1 MLMSKPFF
9 ACAHC
14 DYITQVPTEYLGR
27 TPDCPKC
34 RKPGEVF
41 ANRPTLEDIASAAN
55 RSNKAKELPSFKE
68 ANYTVEYD
76 VEVIR
81 EGFLTWFFF
90 GESSISA
97 QKLRATLNQKA
108 STGWE
113 LEFQVLETRSFLGIF
128 RREGLVL
135 TFSRKTRSSPK
146 SRTKRSSS
154 ESTDFRMTPPV

>member
-1 MLMSKPFF
+1 MLMSNPIFF
-9 ACAHC
+9 GCGHC
-14 DYITQVPTEYLGR
+14 NYITRIPSEYLGR

-41 ANRPTLEDIASAAN
+41 TKRPTLEDIASAAN
-55 RSNKAKELPSFKE
+55 RSNKAKELPSFRE

-76 VEVIR
+76 VEVVR

-97 QKLRATLNQKA
+97 KRLKATLNQKA

-113 LEFQVLETRSFLGIF
+113 LEFQVLEKRSFLGIF

-135 TFSRKTRSSPK
+135 TFSRKTRSSSK
-146 SRTKRSSS
+146 TK
-154 ESTDFRMTPPV
+154 DF